1 MGLRV
6 NLEKTK
12 MTRICLDQARVKCF
26 TDSWGCAVEPMP
38 ASYLSLPFCI
48 GLPRIQLWSLVIDK
62 VEVILI
68 KATISSISLFF
79 ISFFFMPTVTVARLK
94 KLMRA
99 LRLLNALKG
108 QVKEVKPQA

>member
-12 MTRICLDQARVKCF
+12 MTRICLDKVRVKCF
-26 TDSWGCAVEPMP
+26 ADSWGCAVELMP
-38 ASYLSLPFCI
+38 SSYLSLPFCI
-48 GLPRIQLWSLVIDK
+48 GLPRIRESPFTKLQSD
-62 VEVILI
+62 LI

-79 ISFFFMPTVTVARLK
+79 ISLFFMPMVGVARLE

-99 LRLLNALKG
+99 LRVLNALKG
-108 QVKEVKPQA
+108 

>member
-12 MTRICLDQARVKCF
+12 MTRICLDKARVKCF
-26 TDSWGCAVEPMP
+26 ADSWGCAIEPMP
-38 ASYLSLPFCI
+38 SSCLSLPFCN
-48 GLPRIQLWSLVIDK
+48 GLSRIQLRESPFTKLQSD
-62 VEVILI
+62 LI

-79 ISFFFMPTVTVARLK
+79 ISFFFMPTVVVARPE

-108 QVKEVKPQA
+108 

>member
-1 MGLRV
+1 
-6 NLEKTK
+6 

-48 GLPRIQLWSLVIDK
+48 GLPRIYCRVIP
-62 VEVILI
+62 I

-79 ISFFFMPTVTVARLK
+79 ISFFFMPTVVVARLK

-108 QVKEVKPQA
+108 KVKEVKPQA

>member
-26 TDSWGCAVEPMP
+26 TDSWGCAIEP
-38 ASYLSLPFCI
+38 SLHPILAFHFSDPYQGHNFQHFPF
-48 GLPRIQLWSLVIDK
+48 LY
-62 VEVILI
+62 
-68 KATISSISLFF
+68 
-79 ISFFFMPTVTVARLK
+79 FFFMPTVVVARLK